1 VSNKKRSYTPRSK
14 KKEMV
19 VNEVHENG
27 DTQSD
32 IKVSFIS
39 NGPTEIS
46 DNMNGSFDTSSMEL
60 LRRID
65 ENPI

>member
-19 VNEVHENG
+19 VNEVHESG

-32 IKVSFIS
+32 LKVSFIS
-39 NGPTEIS
+39 NSQTEIHE
-46 DNMNGSFDTSSMEL
+46 NTNGSFDTSSMEL